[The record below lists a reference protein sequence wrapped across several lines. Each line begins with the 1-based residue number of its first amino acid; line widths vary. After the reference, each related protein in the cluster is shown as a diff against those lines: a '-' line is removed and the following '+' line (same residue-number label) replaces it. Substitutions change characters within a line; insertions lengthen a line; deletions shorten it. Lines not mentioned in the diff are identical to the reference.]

1 MKKLLLPLVALLFLS
16 VGAKATLVTN
26 NFQNVFFAQG
36 IAIYTNNYYSFS
48 IDVNTGLVNGDY
60 LNQAIQPKGLVFYG
74 LTSQFLLA
82 SYDVSSISNPTP
94 NHLLSGLMIMN
105 GGNHVLVDYMTDLI
119 GLLPGSSFSFSAP
132 NTASFGRFYWNLNNN
147 DITLNQPNTIYY
159 LGFIYSNDGS
169 SHYAGY
175 VKILT
180 GPVVS
185 ANTIDYISIQE
196 IVVNTDVNGSI
207 TIPGSPTGGGGS
219 VPVHTPTDI
228 ALTAS
233 SINENVAVGS
243 TVGTLSTTDVEV
255 GDTFT
260 YTLVSGAGSTD
271 NATFNISG
279 SNLRVTTSL
288 NYEAKSS
295 YSIRVR
301 TTDQVGLWYEKQFT
315 ISVTDLEEQAYRI
328 LDLSGDIENVFTIA
342 WTCEAGYSYQ
352 VQYSET
358 LQTQDWHDLGTSRVW
373 SGGDMTMSHTD
384 TNAIGRDKRFYKV
397 VRTLLP

>member
-48 IDVNTGLVNGDY
+48 IDVNTGLVTGDY
-60 LNQAIQPKGLVFYG
+60 LNQAIQPKGFVFYG
-74 LTSQFLLA
+74 STNQFLLA
-82 SYDVSSISNPTP
+82 SYDVSRISNPTP
-94 NHLLSGLMIMN
+94 IDLLQSLWN
-105 GGNHVLVDYMTDLI
+105 GQNGVLVNNMDYLT

-132 NTASFGRFYWNLNNN
+132 NTWHWGRFWWNLNRN

-169 SHYAGY
+169 SYYTGY

-328 LDLSGDIENVFTIA
+328 LDLSGDIENGFTIA